1 MDKSNALDAL
11 DALSHDTRL
20 DLFRLLVR
28 AGRSGLAAGDAAE
41 RLALRQNTAS
51 TNLAILARA
60 GLVQSRREGRN
71 IIYAA
76 NFDTM
81 RGLVGFLMKDCCAG
95 APAKVDPLLDQI
107 TANQGET
114 P

>member
-11 DALSHDTRL
+11 DALSHETRL

-28 AGRSGLAAGDAAE
+28 AGRCGLAAGDAAE
-41 RLALRQNTAS
+41 RLQLRQNTAS

-60 GLVQSRREGRN
+60 GLVRSRREGRN

-76 NFDTM
+76 NFDAM

-107 TANQGET
+107 TANQGDT